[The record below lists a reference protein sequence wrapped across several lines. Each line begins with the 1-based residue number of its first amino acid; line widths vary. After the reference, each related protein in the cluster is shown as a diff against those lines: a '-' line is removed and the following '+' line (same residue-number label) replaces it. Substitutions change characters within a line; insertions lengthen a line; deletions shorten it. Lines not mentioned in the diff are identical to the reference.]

1 MNQYR
6 QNDPFAPQRP
16 QASRSQ
22 AGAARPQGPG
32 QRPVRPQ
39 NPGPHGPQAGGPRNP
54 QANGPHRPAMSPRSG
69 GPRPQP
75 RPQPGPR
82 PQGPAGPQRP
92 HNVNGR
98 PHAPARM
105 QGQPMPPRP
114 YPGSGP
120 QPRKPGAK
128 NAPPKRD
135 KAARKQ
141 AAQNKQGGVPR
152 WVLIS
157 LDIVIVALV
166 AVGLFFFL
174 KPKFDEKNAEKLS
187 EEILNNMEAQKTPIE
202 VEVAKNF
209 APVQGER
216 NEDSVGVDFVDNSLD
231 NTSSDTVSL
240 TYVGKLVIPKI
251 QVTTPL
257 SEEQGNDLLVSLRF
271 GSGIHSGVGTPL
283 GQPGLTTIWGHRF
296 LTSGRDFNRL
306 NEIVPGDQFYIDYLP
321 TNTRYHYNVYK
332 QDIIPHTELT
342 ERVYEHFDE
351 DTVLLITCHPL
362 IYNEQTERLLVYAKP
377 DPERTGPIPD
387 SN

>member
-1 MNQYR
+1 
-6 QNDPFAPQRP
+6 
-16 QASRSQ
+16 
-22 AGAARPQGPG
+22 
-32 QRPVRPQ
+32 
-39 NPGPHGPQAGGPRNP
+39 
-54 QANGPHRPAMSPRSG
+54 
-69 GPRPQP
+69 
-75 RPQPGPR
+75 
-82 PQGPAGPQRP
+82 
-92 HNVNGR
+92 
-98 PHAPARM
+98 
-105 QGQPMPPRP
+105 MPPRP
-114 YPGSGP
+114 YAGPGQPGP
-120 QPRKPGAK
+120 QSRQPGP
-128 NAPPKRD
+128 PPKRG
-135 KAARKQ
+135 KSAKKQ
-141 AAQNKQGGVPR
+141 AGQNKQGGVPR

-187 EEILNNMEAQKTPIE
+187 KEILNNLDAQKTPIE
-202 VEVAKNF
+202 VEVARNF

-216 NEDSVGVDFVDNSLD
+216 NEDSVGVDFVDNNLD
-231 NTSSDTVSL
+231 NTDSDSVSL
-240 TYVGKLVIPKI
+240 TYVGKLAIPKI
-251 QVTTPL
+251 KVITPL
-257 SEEQGNDLLVSLRF
+257 SEEQGSDLLVSLRF

-321 TNTRYHYNVYK
+321 TNTRYYYNVYQ

-351 DTVLLITCHPL
+351 DTVVLITCHPL